1 MNAAAQNI
9 ELTLLDDVES
19 VRAGDTQALA
29 RLIDR
34 TSSTVTS
41 IALAI
46 VKDIDSAEDVAQQV
60 YIKVWQQIKT
70 LKNAMSFLPWL
81 RQTTRNTAF
90 NFLRDNKVSR
100 TVSGQ
105 TAEDLLSEY
114 SDADQNQDEILLR
127 SQQGQIISRFV
138 DELPSEDRE
147 VILLF
152 YREGESTKRVS
163 QLLELSEA
171 NVRKK
176 LSRTRANL
184 KDQMLAKCGDLL
196 LSTAPAIGFGSLLVS
211 SMTASSPAVAATIA
225 TSSSSSSTPWISKL
239 GMVLGGAMIGA
250 FGAIAGILLGS
261 KMQLRTI
268 DDATVKRKLVS
279 SRNRYIVFVLAF
291 GVCFAL
297 SYELTQGWLAP
308 VICYSVFALSLIYFT
323 LSSNNIVI
331 EHQASLEPCDA
342 KQQAQQRRQKNQS
355 AIGLS
360 IGLGTGFAALI
371 VGLINSGRLII

>member
-1 MNAAAQNI
+1 MNATAQNI

-60 YIKVWQQIKT
+60 YIKVWQQIET

-105 TAEDLLSEY
+105 TAEELLSEY
-114 SDADQNQDEILLR
+114 SDADQNQDDILLR

-152 YREGESTKRVS
+152 YREGESTRRVS
-163 QLLELSEA
+163 QLLEVSEA

-176 LSRTRANL
+176 LSRTRAKL
-184 KDQMLAKCGDLL
+184 KEQMLARCGDLL
-196 LSTAPAIGFGSLLVS
+196 LSTAPAIGFGSILVS
-211 SMTASSPAVAATIA
+211 SMTASSPAAAATIA
-225 TSSSSSSTPWISKL
+225 ASSSSTSTPWLSKL
-239 GMVLGGAMIGA
+239 AMMLSGAMIGA

-261 KMQLRTI
+261 KMQLRKVD
-268 DDATVKRKLVS
+268 DDAVKRRLVS
-279 SRNRYIVFVLAF
+279 SRNRYIAFVLAF
-291 GVCFAL
+291 GVCFGL

-323 LSSNNIVI
+323 LTSNNIVI
-331 EHQASLEPCDA
+331 EHQASLEPSEA
-342 KQQAQQRRQKNQS
+342 KQRAMQRRQTIYS

-360 IGLGTGFAALI
+360 VGLVVGFAAMI
-371 VGLINSGRLII
+371 VGLINSGRLTV